1 MSKII
6 CDICGTAY
14 PDTADKCPICGS
26 AKQVDGNAVADT
38 AAEGAEQQTKTVTKG
53 GHFSNSNVRKRN
65 KGKDVAKKTKKV
77 QEKPVEKISDEPEEE
92 AEEPKRGLIAAV
104 WVLLIAV
111 VLVLAYI
118 VVQFVLPMYGIELP
132 ALLQKPA
139 ETTAAT
145 TEAPTTTTADTVPE
159 DTSVACTGLTVA
171 GGDVVLD
178 AVGRAWLLEVTVQ
191 PGNTTD
197 KITYASADEK
207 VAAVSEQGRVTAV
220 GPGATVIT
228 VTCGSMT
235 YQVNVECAFGE
246 DTTVPEETTVPVQTT
261 VPEETTVPATSEE
274 PTTEP
279 VEEPSEE
286 PTTEPVEEPTE
297 EPTDPPEDFGLFEQ
311 DDVTFAY
318 VGETFEFE
326 SGSIYL
332 SEIVWSSDDTSVATV
347 VNGEVTAV
355 GPGYTVIRG
364 EYNGRTD
371 SCIIRCDFE
380 VGATQPEEDEGDTA
394 HPDWNQLY
402 PATDVSIRLDES
414 FELYYVNGDGEW
426 ADIDWDSDDE
436 SVAVVDG
443 DRIIGVGY
451 GVATITGTY
460 DGKEFSCVVRV
471 RDDL

>member
-14 PDTADKCPICGS
+14 PETADKCPICGS
-26 AKQVDGNAVADT
+26 AKQVEANG
-38 AAEGAEQQTKTVTKG
+38 AAENLPGDVQEQTKSVTKG
-53 GHFSNSNVRKRN
+53 GHFSNANVRKRN
-65 KGKDVAKKTKKV
+65 KGKKVAKAKTPKK
-77 QEKPVEKISDEPEEE
+77 QADKAAEQEEE
-92 AEEPKRGLIAAV
+92 QTEKSNRGLIAV
-104 WVLLIAV
+104 IWVLLVAV

-118 VVQFVLPMYGIELP
+118 VIRFVLPMYGIELGNM
-132 ALLQKPA
+132 LKNPA
-139 ETTAAT
+139 ETTAAVT
-145 TEAPTTTTADTVPE
+145 DAPTTTADTTPE

-178 AVGRAWLLEVTVQ
+178 TVGRAWLLEVTVQ

-197 KITYASADEK
+197 VVTYASADEK
-207 VAAVSEQGRVTAV
+207 VATVSPQGRVTAV
-220 GPGATVIT
+220 GPGETVIT
-228 VTCGSMT
+228 ISCGNIVK
-235 YQVNVECAFGE
+235 QVKVECPFGE
-246 DTTVPEETTVPVQTT
+246 TTTVPEETTVPVETT
-261 VPEETTVPATSEE
+261 VPEETTVPTTSEEPTEE

-279 VEEPSEE
+279 TEE
-286 PTTEPVEEPTE
+286 PTTEPTE
-297 EPTDPPEDFGLFEQ
+297 EPTDPPVDYGLFKQ

-326 SGSIYL
+326 AVGVYL

-347 VNGEVTAV
+347 ENGEVTAV

-364 EYNGRTD
+364 EYNGITD
-371 SCIIRCDFE
+371 TCIIRCDFE
-380 VGATQPEEDEGDTA
+380 VGNTEPEEDEGDTE

-451 GVATITGTY
+451 GVATITGSY
-460 DGKEFSCVVRV
+460 DGKEFSCIVRV